1 MTGSKQVDHWTSGT
15 VYECSEIAGTP
26 QLPSSSSP
34 GVLIANYAS
43 EANRELWAVAQI
55 PQMELRIQGKSVDG
69 KF

>member
-34 GVLIANYAS
+34 GVLIANYANA
-43 EANRELWAVAQI
+43 ANRELWAGAQI
-55 PQMELRIQGKSVDG
+55 PQMELRIQGN
-69 KF
+69 